1 MFMRFAARL
10 TGLSV
15 VLVSLSL
22 MALAAESPVSKSE
35 QAVRTLERAWL
46 DAYEQL
52 DTLAMDR
59 IVADDFLITFP
70 DGSRQTKPQILSDL
84 RAMRGR
90 PGPYTT
96 RFRTEDVASRLY
108 GSTVVLTGIVVTI
121 SKRDGK
127 TVEDRS
133 RYTDTYVER
142 NGRWQV
148 VASHLSNAPVP
159 HDTSSTKP

>member
-1 MFMRFAARL
+1 MRFGSIATLACLSPALVLSCALSFAADSPLSKQEQAAR
-10 TGLSV
+10 
-15 VLVSLSL
+15 
-22 MALAAESPVSKSE
+22 A
-35 QAVRTLERAWL
+35 LERAWL

-96 RFRTEDVASRLY
+96 RFRTEDVTSRPY
-108 GSTVVLTGIVVTI
+108 GSTVVLTGVVVTI

-148 VASHLSNAPVP
+148 VASHLSNAQVP
-159 HDTSSTKP
+159 RDTSPTKP